1 MIYDNTTVA
10 TRQKAT
16 EIEGCKLKCL
26 PWQYF
31 IISPQVL
38 YIETS
43 QNTRQYE
50 IYRSLGKSAG
60 KHGENREY
68 KKKGKRNILSCKN
81 SQCRF
86 LQGSFAA
93 LWAIKRKEIC

>member
-1 MIYDNTTVA
+1 MSTMAVLYYITTG
-10 TRQKAT
+10 
-16 EIEGCKLKCL
+16 I
-26 PWQYF
+26 
-31 IISPQVL
+31 QVL

-50 IYRSLGKSAG
+50 IYRSLGKSAVTG